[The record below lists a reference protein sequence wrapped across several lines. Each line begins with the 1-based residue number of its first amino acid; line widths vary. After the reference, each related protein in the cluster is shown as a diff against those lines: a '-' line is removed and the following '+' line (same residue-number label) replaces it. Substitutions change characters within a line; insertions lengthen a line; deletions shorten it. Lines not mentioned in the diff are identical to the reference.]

1 MYPISGRHV
10 ARAVLGA
17 VLLVSSVLASPVPAS
32 AAGYPRRIAIAPFAS
47 LAKEDIGGTVS
58 VLPRL
63 LASRLMALAGADVL
77 LLPAGG
83 KSPEEAAREAKYPLL
98 LQGTVAKLGK
108 GYSIDA
114 AVTDV
119 STGGSAGAFFTAA
132 ATEDDI
138 IAQLGLLSGE
148 IAEKLFDVQGAIRAV
163 SPAPPAAAPA
173 PVPVAPLAIG
183 GVAPAPSP
191 QAAPVAAPPPA
202 PVPTTLAGG
211 WSPSSMK
218 NVEQSDKI
226 LDELYGVVTVDADAQ
241 GNALVAAYG
250 RTTLHLYR
258 VKGTEILP
266 FTRITK
272 PLDHHILSVHALD
285 IDGDGSREILVTDL
299 VNETVASFVLKKK
312 GDAYQEVA
320 GGIRYFL
327 AVLPDWMGKPVLVGQ
342 YQGLD
347 TPFEGRIVTLRW
359 DGKGFA
365 EGEKLPHDT
374 NILPL
379 SSGLPGLSS
388 ARFGKESRLIY
399 TDADSYLRVLDAGGK
414 SQYKSSG
421 RYGTNPDF
429 FEWGPIVQIE
439 GRRKWYRLRSGA
451 RVAAGGGEAPLI
463 LIPDFKEGI
472 LSPMANTSGATR
484 LALLQWDRG
493 GFAEKAVT
501 PDMGRSLTGADF
513 LSPDGFGKGGK
524 IVASE
529 IEQSG
534 SAFKDK
540 ISRLLLF
547 QVE

>member
-1 MYPISGRHV
+1 MHTISGRHV
-10 ARAVLGA
+10 ARAVLGV
-17 VLLVSSVLASPVPAS
+17 VLLVSCVLASPVPAG
-32 AAGYPRRIAIAPFAS
+32 AAGYSRRIAIAPFAS
-47 LAKEDIGGTVS
+47 LTKEDIGGTVA

-83 KSPEEAAREAKYPLL
+83 KSPAEAAREVKYPLL

-108 GYSIDA
+108 GYSIDV
-114 AVTDV
+114 AVTDL

-163 SPAPPAAAPA
+163 SPAPPPAAPA
-173 PVPVAPLAIG
+173 PMLPVPLAIG
-183 GVAPAPSP
+183 GVSPAAPA
-191 QAAPVAAPPPA
+191 AAPPPA

-218 NVEQSDKI
+218 IVGESGKI
-226 LDELYGVVTVDADAQ
+226 LDEVYGVVTVDTDAQ
-241 GNALVAAYG
+241 GNTLVAAYG
-250 RTTLHLYR
+250 KTTLHLYR
-258 VKGTEILP
+258 VKGTEVVP
-266 FTRITK
+266 FTRISK
-272 PLDHHILSVHALD
+272 PLDHHILSVHAMD
-285 IDGDGSREILVTDL
+285 IDGDGSKEILVTDL

-342 YQGLD
+342 YQGID
-347 TPFEGRIVTLRW
+347 TPFQGRIVALRW

-365 EGEKLPHDT
+365 EGEKFPQDT

-388 ARFGKESRLIY
+388 ARFGKEWRLIY

-421 RYGTNPDF
+421 KYGSIPDL
-429 FEWGPIVQIE
+429 FEWGPIIQLD
-439 GRRKWYRLRSGA
+439 GHRKWFHLRGA
-451 RVAAGGGEAPLI
+451 VRVAAGGGEAPLV
-463 LIPDFKEGI
+463 LIPEVKKGLLD
-472 LSPMANTSGATR
+472 LSGSTR
-484 LALLQWDRG
+484 LVLLQWDRG
-493 GFAEKAVT
+493 DFLEKAGSQSSSR
-501 PDMGRSLTGADF
+501 DLTGADF
-513 LSPDGFGKGGK
+513 LSPDGFGKGGR

-534 SAFKDK
+534 SAFRDK
-540 ISRLLLF
+540 ISRLVLF
-547 QVE
+547 EVE